1 MVVNGSRVAT
11 SDRSRALDHVVV
23 VMFENR
29 SFDIDGRRGPS
40 ASYVAAVRAA
50 WTTTRASRPPRRARG
65 GRAARP
71 APRVS
76 EPRIASWTCSS
87 TPLKPKCGGISYAD
101 S

>member
-40 ASYVAAVRAA
+40 ASYVAAVR
-50 WTTTRASRPPRRARG
+50 RLGPPPAHHDRRVVRGEGERRAPL
-65 GRAARP
+65 RA
-71 APRVS
+71 
-76 EPRIASWTCSS
+76 
-87 TPLKPKCGGISYAD
+87 
-101 S
+101 